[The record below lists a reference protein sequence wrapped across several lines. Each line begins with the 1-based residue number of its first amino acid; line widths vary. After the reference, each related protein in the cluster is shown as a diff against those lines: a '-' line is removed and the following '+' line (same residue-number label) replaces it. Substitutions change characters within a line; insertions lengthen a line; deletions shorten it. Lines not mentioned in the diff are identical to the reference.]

1 MSPALEGFFPILDS
15 LLMMQ
20 QRKILKYA
28 TCDTNSNNR
37 NKSGKSLGELTG

>member
-20 QRKILKYA
+20 QWKILKYA
-28 TCDTNSNNR
+28 TCDKNYNNR

>member
-15 LLMMQ
+15 LLMVQ
-20 QRKILKYA
+20 QWKILKYA
-28 TCDTNSNNR
+28 TCDKNYNNR